1 MQLFFVMTLS
11 KKDIFILENIKNYL
25 GVGRINKIESRSA
38 ITYMVTSVTDI
49 ELLIKFFDNYPLI
62 TDKLGD
68 SALFK
73 QAFNLMQQDLHL
85 TMKGL
90 L

>member
-1 MQLFFVMTLS
+1 M
-11 KKDIFILENIKNYL
+11 
-25 GVGRINKIESRSA
+25 GRINKIESRSA

-49 ELLIKFFDNYPLI
+49 ELLRKFFDNYPLI

-68 SALFK
+68 YALFK
-73 QAFNLMQQDLHL
+73 PAFNLMQQDLHL
-85 TMKGL
+85 IMKGL